1 MTRNMKRMGWAGAS
15 AALALTAS
23 GLLAPAVAFA
33 GDDQSVAPTSGAEF
47 DATAKQL
54 LSSDEQVQAVAKD
67 GNGNVVVYATADEAA
82 LQGEAKTFV
91 ESKSNVEVRV
101 IDSPIKALAE
111 NDVVAG
117 AGYFS
122 TDPANPGPGGLC
134 SIGFTGWS
142 PQGEP
147 AVITA
152 GHCNDDGLYSASFL
166 TLPSG
171 DPAGGGDSENGD
183 AKVIDE
189 LGTLAFSQF
198 GGPGNAVGND
208 GDDNSVDIAAIDVTN
223 ADLDLLPEIT
233 DWTTA
238 KSDDLSAST
247 IDVKAVGSA
256 QVEQAAS
263 KSGRTT
269 GYTTGTVTGVDG
281 WSRIGKPDNTF
292 RWVKGFAVESDSR
305 IVKEGDSGGAVFQ
318 GNTAVGVVSGGDE
331 AGVFMWAADLQAGL
345 AQTDGYTVALK
356 IDTPALV
363 TPADGGTVGVGG
375 VISGTAQVGT
385 TLKVKPSTGD
395 AFDVE
400 VDASGNWSFPAPDKL
415 GTYSF
420 SLTSVSGYNSSATVD
435 ASVQVKAEAPVITS
449 PANGSTVENELTAIS
464 GTGLAG
470 ATVTLAGDVKGT
482 AKVGA
487 DGNWSVETDLSI
499 GQYKVTATQARDGE
513 TSAAATVEFTVAPS
527 APVITGIQ
535 DGESYTGAAVPTA
548 ISGTGLTGADITVT
562 INDAKV
568 GETVVKDGTW
578 SVVLKDALAAGDYA
592 VVATQ
597 TVDGVSSSASV
608 SFSVT
613 AAPAPAPSPSGTP
626 APGAN
631 PGGGNG
637 GGNGGGLANTG
648 MGDVAPLAW
657 GAFAL
662 MLGGFGALGYRK
674 VRRSTR

>member
-1 MTRNMKRMGWAGAS
+1 MGWAGAS

-101 IDSPIKALAE
+101 IGGPIKALAE

-142 PQGEP
+142 PQGKP

-152 GHCNDDGLYSASFL
+152 GHCNEDGLYSASFL
-166 TLPSG
+166 TLPTG
-171 DPAGGGDSENGD
+171 DPAGGGDRGNEDVTVTD
-183 AKVIDE
+183 A

-198 GGPGNAVGND
+198 GGPGNAEGND
-208 GDDNSVDIAAIDVTN
+208 GDDKSVDIAAIDVTN
-223 ADLDLLPEIT
+223 TDLDLLPEIT
-233 DWTTA
+233 DWTAA
-238 KSDDLSAST
+238 KSEDLSAST

-256 QVEQAAS
+256 QVEQPAS

-281 WSRIGKPDNTF
+281 WSRIGKPDGTS

-305 IVKEGDSGGAVFQ
+305 IVEEGDSGGAVFQ
-318 GNTAVGVVSGGDE
+318 GNTAVGVVSGGDPLT
-331 AGVFMWAADLQAGL
+331 GQLMWAADLQAGL

-356 IDTPALV
+356 IDAPSLV

-385 TLKVKPSTGD
+385 SLKVKPSTGD

-400 VDASGNWSFPAPDKL
+400 VDGSGNWSFPAPDKL

-420 SLTSVSGYNSSATVD
+420 SLTSVSGYNTSATVD
-435 ASVQVKAEAPVITS
+435 ASVQVKAEAPVITN
-449 PANGSTVENELTAIS
+449 PANGSTIENELTAIS

-470 ATVTLAGDVKGT
+470 ATVTLTGDVKGT
-482 AKVGA
+482 AKVGS
-487 DGNWSVETDLSI
+487 DGTWSVETDLSI

-568 GETVVKDGTW
+568 GETVVKDGKW
-578 SVVLKDALAAGDYA
+578 SIVLKDALAAGDYA

-674 VRRSTR
+674 VRRSSTR